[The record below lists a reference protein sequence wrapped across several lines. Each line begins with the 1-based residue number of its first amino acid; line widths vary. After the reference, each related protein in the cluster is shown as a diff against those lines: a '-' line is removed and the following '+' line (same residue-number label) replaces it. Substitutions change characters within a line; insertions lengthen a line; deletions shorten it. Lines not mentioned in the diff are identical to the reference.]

1 MIPKGAFGLTAEQ
14 SVRLAICQSVER
26 DKLIAGIV
34 AHLRKHAQP
43 RNDKAFAGGQPRAW
57 YASRVTI

>member
-1 MIPKGAFGLTAEQ
+1 MMPKGGAWLTAEQ
-14 SVRLAICQSVER
+14 SLRLAVCDSVDR

-57 YASRVTI
+57 YASRVTL